1 MVYSRFIVQCSPQH
15 DHPPP
20 FVYLSGVRPS
30 HLTLNPY
37 LSVMLIFLATIM
49 KRAEALSVLE
59 RSIPWRDLTQFF
71 AIIPHDI
78 FSAQELNIPAGG
90 SGRWAMLTSDCAPLL
105 PEDWCLRGMGSVAK
119 SD

>member
-1 MVYSRFIVQCSPQH
+1 
-15 DHPPP
+15 
-20 FVYLSGVRPS
+20 
-30 HLTLNPY
+30 
-37 LSVMLIFLATIM
+37 MLIFLATIM

-59 RSIPWRDLTQFF
+59 RSIPWHDLTQFF

-119 SD
+119 FDCSLERPATILTAAGEVRSWFSRIIRPPTFYQQTPFAGQ